1 MATKTK
7 TIVPTIIKV
16 GGTKEEESATKK
28 TTSSTTKKSTEKPAE
43 NLSQVLAKTEET
55 IQELTRMLAET
66 EDSNHLGV
74 RGMPKLTPKQQAIQ
88 KELDEARGRYKEILR
103 LMAEGR

>member
-1 MATKTK
+1 MATKPK
-7 TIVPTIIKV
+7 TIIPPVIKV
-16 GGTKEEESATKK
+16 GGSGEDETAKPKATTAKK
-28 TTSSTTKKSTEKPAE
+28 TADKPAE
-43 NLSQVLAKTEET
+43 NLSQVLGKTEET

-66 EDSNHLGV
+66 EDSHHLGV

-103 LMAEGR
+103 LMSEGR